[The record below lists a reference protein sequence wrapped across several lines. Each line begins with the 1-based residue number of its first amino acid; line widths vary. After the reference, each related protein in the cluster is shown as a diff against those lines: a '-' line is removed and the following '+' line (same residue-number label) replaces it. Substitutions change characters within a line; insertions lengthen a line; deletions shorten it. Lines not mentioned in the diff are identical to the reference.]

1 MNIQKWG
8 ILHWPVDYFDNYKSD
23 DVFNLFFY
31 RFVLISLKVNLHR
44 TFRPQTKFKQESFA
58 IVQIMA
64 VNDLS

>member
-1 MNIQKWG
+1 M
-8 ILHWPVDYFDNYKSD
+8 DYFDNYKSD